1 MPSLLKDLRVN
12 EVSSV
17 DRGAGE
23 GVQIM
28 LMKRAQSEI
37 DAAVEAYL
45 KREFSTDERQR
56 LAGTGAALPDG
67 SFPISNEK
75 DLENAIHAIG
85 RAKDPAKAKAH
96 IISRAKTL
104 GCTDKLPD
112 GWVGKGIG
120 GKLTSATAALLKSA
134 WSIFEDKAVTDKAA
148 ALTET
153 FKQFDE
159 HIQDVI
165 PGELEQLAL
174 TKAKEASMTEEEKKA
189 KEKAEKEKTDKEKS
203 DKEHE
208 DTKKALAKA
217 LGDIAVLKMSE
228 KHKDYMDARGD
239 DMKAD
244 EKEKFM
250 AKSPEER
257 DAHMKDCPVEKRLP
271 LAIQKQLDAAAADRV
286 ILKALQEKDEVATF
300 AKRAEGLGLAPAHGE
315 ILRKA
320 YAGDAEAIKKL
331 EQLMKGLAEQVRTGK
346 VFSEFGSAGGGD
358 ASATA
363 YERLQKL
370 AADHRDAMVKIGKK
384 CSPEQA
390 FVKVYTDPA
399 NKALKDE
406 HDKDEVTKRA
416 RFAA

>member
-1 MPSLLKDLRVN
+1 MPSLLKDLRVD

-28 LMKRAQSEI
+28 LMKRAQAEI
-37 DAAVEAYL
+37 DAAIEAYL
-45 KREFSTDERQR
+45 KREFSDDERKE
-56 LAGTGAALPDG
+56 LASSGAALPDG
-67 SFPISNEK
+67 SFPIKTEA
-75 DLENAIHAIG
+75 DLENAVHAYG
-85 RAKDPAKAKAH
+85 RAKDKAKAKAH

-134 WSIFEDKAVTDKAA
+134 WSIFEDKSVTDKAA

-153 FKQFDE
+153 FKQFDD

-174 TKAKEASMTEEEKKA
+174 TKAKEASAMTEEEKKA
-189 KEKAEKEKTDKEKS
+189 KEKAEKEKAEMEKAKEDCEKAN
-203 DKEHE
+203 
-208 DTKKALAKA
+208 KALAVAKRE
-217 LGDIAVLKMSE
+217 ISVLKMSQ
-228 KHKDYMDARGD
+228 KHKDYHANLKG
-239 DMKAD
+239 D
-244 EKEKFM
+244 EKDKFEEM
-250 AKSPEER
+250 EPAER
-257 DAHMKDCPVEKRLP
+257 DAHMEKNPIEKSLP
-271 LAIQKQLDAAAADRV
+271 AAIQKQLDAAAADRV
-286 ILKALQEKDEVATF
+286 ILKALQEKDEVSTF
-300 AKRAEGLGLAPAHGE
+300 AKRAEGLGLQPAQGE

-320 YAGDAEAIKKL
+320 YSGDAEAIKKL

-346 VFSEFGSAGGGD
+346 VFAEFGSAGGGD
-358 ASATA
+358 ATATA
-363 YERLQKL
+363 YEKLQKL
-370 AADHRDAMVKIGKK
+370 AAEHRDAMIKVGKK